1 MLGIEPVGNSKMK
14 IDLARHVARAAF
26 RSSRELS
33 ELIPLLKD
41 SLSAEEYAHYAKA
54 IGLAVAAIQM
64 EVMNKLASDHPGL
77 DAEIEASIN
86 RFGRYL

>member
-1 MLGIEPVGNSKMK
+1 MNLDV
-14 IDLARHVARAAF
+14 ARHVARAAF

-33 ELIPLLKD
+33 DLIPLLKG
-41 SLSAEEYAHYAKA
+41 SLSTEEYAHYAKA
-54 IGLAVAAIQM
+54 IGLAVAAIQI
-64 EVMNKLASDHPGL
+64 EVMNKVTSDHPGL